1 MKLIPFPV
9 TKNDYWLSLPLDGL
23 TSQAVTIA
31 MRQYTPLFLAT
42 SGLQGIMST
51 VARKRGHRCQYC
63 DKRRVSRLFL
73 IFRPED
79 NARLTGFV
87 VCETCADQ
95 MKQDVTD

>member
-9 TKNDYWLSLPLDGL
+9 TDKDYWLSLPLEGL
-23 TSQAVTIA
+23 TPHAVAIA

-42 SGLQGIMST
+42 SAVKDIMST

-63 DKRRVSRLFL
+63 TKRKVSRLFL